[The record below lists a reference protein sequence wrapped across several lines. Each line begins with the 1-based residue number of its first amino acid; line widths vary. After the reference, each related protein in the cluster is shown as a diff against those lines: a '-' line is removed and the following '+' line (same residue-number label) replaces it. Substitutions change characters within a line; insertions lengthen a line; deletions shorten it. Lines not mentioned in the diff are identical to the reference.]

1 MYLVRLDPRAFPG
14 KIMTVNSLGDKISLL
29 LQDSG
34 LRQSDLSKILGVTR
48 ASVNSWILGRHSP
61 SSEKLKQIAD
71 LFKIHLSW
79 FRNNKADYPPDR
91 QYLVDVK
98 LVDDSN
104 HSKVIKKVPF
114 REEEVQAVEAIS
126 KNLFRVNNHDLQM
139 LLSELQQ
146 ITKENDSQKVL
157 NLFGKFFKFIE
168 KETGK
173 KNIKV
178 HYLRRR
184 GASQ

>member
-1 MYLVRLDPRAFPG
+1 
-14 KIMTVNSLGDKISLL
+14 MTVKSLGDKISVLL
-29 LQDSG
+29 RDSG
-34 LRQSDLSKILGVTR
+34 LRQSDLSRILSVSR
-48 ASVNSWILGRHSP
+48 ASVNSWILGKHAP

-79 FRNNKADYPPDR
+79 FRNEKADYPPDN
-91 QYLVDVK
+91 QYLVDVNM
-98 LVDDSN
+98 VDNSS
-104 HSKVIKKVPF
+104 HEKVVKKVPF
-114 REEEVQAVEAIS
+114 RGKEVQAVEAIS

-146 ITKENDSQKVL
+146 ITTENDSQKVL

-173 KNIKV
+173 KDIKI

-184 GASQ
+184 GVNQ